1 MDQTRKRIMIAK
13 EIGEIYRIRVLLRV
27 VQGLTTELIISY
39 RLKFFSTTCSYI
51 RLQPL
56 RQKIKIK

>member
-27 VQGLTTELIISY
+27 VQGLTTALIISC
-39 RLKFFSTTCSYI
+39 RLNFLAQIVVT
-51 RLQPL
+51 
-56 RQKIKIK
+56 